1 MKIKRIELNNVGG
14 VKHCNVNFN
23 VNGITVIHGPNEIGK
38 STIVKAFDAV
48 FKYPDSSRDRRV
60 MALKPVGKD
69 VGPEITIEFFLKE
82 QNYLYKKR
90 FLKEP
95 ITELRIQ
102 NKEVLSGR
110 DAHEEINNILSQN
123 FDKNLFDALRYIQGG
138 GIENIKVQDSE
149 VFLKALD
156 KAAGGTW
163 VDLEKYGDLFQ
174 AIKTYYENY
183 YPSKNTRRK
192 GQHELKKSDLDQLKE
207 YLNEINEKIEAQ
219 KQYAIRIEELQDEIK
234 KSNVEL
240 QRKDEQ
246 LKDCL
251 SKLEDYQKRR
261 QQLSEKE
268 LEIQRL
274 INKQNELKRKKDR
287 LNEIKNELSILE
299 KQKKQLDND
308 STELQ
313 KQQVDCKKSLKM
325 LNENYSQL
333 SDRNNQIKNIF
344 ELFELKNRLED
355 RKTAKKLLEAR
366 VNSVKEANEKT
377 IKAQELKQR
386 SEINKKEKEKI
397 KTLQKEIIELEAQIK
412 TQTPAL
418 KVKTLADLSLRT
430 SNGTKNVKKLQEIN
444 FSKTE
449 LPLIIENL
457 VEIDFSYSTYEE
469 LMAKLQSKQFEL
481 AQTAERLGLNKDDIL
496 GDLERREFDYEQ
508 AKNELKIADRIKKD
522 ALQDLSEEELY
533 VKFCSAT
540 EDVKN
545 LELKIADLN
554 KLVGLKQDYDPEEIK
569 QEKENIESE
578 LSRINKEIGSVSNQR
593 QQIEKDLEANYVD
606 QKELEAKADKLIKE
620 QAEILKIYD
629 LESLTNEIEK
639 IDTEI
644 TDSQKQIQPLKEK
657 LDQFDIET
665 IELKKNTLEAEINH
679 LRSSANNK
687 GHEKAKLIGFLDQ
700 LESRDLQAEKN
711 NAEAKLA
718 TLQRELDKEEKN
730 ARAVKL
736 LYETFREFRDR
747 AKVKYIGPYKK
758 AVEKYA
764 KLIWGNNV
772 AVEIKQEDF
781 SIQKRIVNSQDVG
794 FDQLSVGAQEQLVLL
809 AKLACASIIADNTD
823 SEISIPLM
831 LDDVLNNSDENRV
844 ENLIPALHEASKKLQ
859 IIILTCSPERFNLL
873 PATSVDLT
881 NQLN

>member
-102 NKEVLSGR
+102 DKEVLSGR
-110 DAHEEINNILSQN
+110 EAHEEINNILSQN

-192 GQHELKKSDLDQLKE
+192 GQHELKQSDLDQLKE

-418 KVKTLADLSLRT
+418 KVKTLANLSLRT

-496 GDLERREFDYEQ
+496 GDLERRESDYQQ

-809 AKLACASIIADNTD
+809 AKLACASIIADNTE